1 MAGFRF
7 RSRRDRRRRQSL
19 LLVALGALAG
29 VAVAAALTG
38 EVKRRRRRRRQQ
50 TSEEAVSRLVN
61 SAPDSATD
69 LPHDHSDEHSDPHAH
84 DILEDIHEMERD
96 TDVPVEH
103 LAPDDE
109 ELEDRVLEAFHN
121 DPTLRGRAIDIGA
134 IGDGIIELTGWVNSA
149 AEVGYAIT
157 LARGVPD
164 VAHVMDSLTIRD
176 PERSRGRRTSA
187 DE

>member
-1 MAGFRF
+1 MASLRF
-7 RSRRDRRRRQSL
+7 RGRDRRRRQTM

-38 EVKRRRRRRRQQ
+38 KVKRRRRRRRDEA
-50 TSEEAVSRLVN
+50 SEAAASRLVD
-61 SAPDSATD
+61 SAPDASHEFPEDT
-69 LPHDHSDEHSDPHAH
+69 SDPHHH
-84 DILEDIHEMERD
+84 DVLEDIHELERD
-96 TDVPVEH
+96 TNPVAR

-164 VAHVMDSLTIRD
+164 VAHVMDSLAIRS
-176 PERSRGRRTSA
+176 PEHSRSRRTSA

>member
-1 MAGFRF
+1 MASLRF
-7 RSRRDRRRRQSL
+7 RGRNQQRRKTL
-19 LLVALGALAG
+19 LIVALGALAG
-29 VAVAAALTG
+29 AAVVAALTG
-38 EVKRRRRRRRQQ
+38 EVKRRRRRRRKV
-50 TSEEAVSRLVN
+50 TSEEAVSRLVD
-61 SAPDSATD
+61 SAPDVA
-69 LPHDHSDEHSDPHAH
+69 HDPAEDHSDPHAH
-84 DILEDIHEMERD
+84 EILESIHEIERG
-96 TDVPVEH
+96 TNVRAEH
-103 LAPDDE
+103 FTPDDE

-164 VAHVMDSLTIRD
+164 VAHVMDSLTIRN
-176 PERSRGRRTSA
+176 PEHSRKRRPSA

>member
-1 MAGFRF
+1 MASLRF
-7 RSRRDRRRRQSL
+7 RGWDQRRRKTL

-29 VAVAAALTG
+29 VAVVAALTG
-38 EVKRRRRRRRQQ
+38 EVKRRRRRLRKQ
-50 TSEEAVSRLVN
+50 TSEEAVSRLVD
-61 SAPDSATD
+61 SAPDVAHEPSED
-69 LPHDHSDEHSDPHAH
+69 DSDPHAH
-84 DILEDIHEMERD
+84 HVLENIHDFERD
-96 TDVPVEH
+96 TEVPAER
-103 LAPDDE
+103 LTPDDE

-164 VAHVMDSLTIRD
+164 VAHVMDSLTIRN
-176 PERSRGRRTSA
+176 PAQSRSRRPSA

>member
-1 MAGFRF
+1 MASLRF
-7 RSRRDRRRRQSL
+7 RGRDRRRRQTM

-38 EVKRRRRRRRQQ
+38 KVRRRRRRRREQ
-50 TSEEAVSRLVN
+50 TSEEAVSRLVD
-61 SAPDSATD
+61 SAPDASHEHA
-69 LPHDHSDEHSDPHAH
+69 DEPTDPHH
-84 DILEDIHEMERD
+84 HEVLENIHEMEHD
-96 TDVPVEH
+96 TDVPASQ

-164 VAHVMDSLTIRD
+164 VAHVMDSLTIRS
-176 PERSRGRRTSA
+176 PEHSRRRPSA

>member
-1 MAGFRF
+1 MANLRF
-7 RSRRDRRRRQSL
+7 RGRDRRRRQTL

-38 EVKRRRRRRRQQ
+38 EVKRRRRRRGARPVEASHAELAH
-50 TSEEAVSRLVN
+50 SE
-61 SAPDSATD
+61 
-69 LPHDHSDEHSDPHAH
+69 HDHPDEHSDPHAH
-84 DILEDIHEMERD
+84 DVLEGIHDFERD
-96 TDVPVEH
+96 TDVPGEQ
-103 LAPDDE
+103 LAPGDE

-176 PERSRGRRTSA
+176 PERSRARRTSA

>member
-1 MAGFRF
+1 MPNLRF
-7 RSRRDRRRRQSL
+7 RGRDRRRRQTL

-38 EVKRRRRRRRQQ
+38 EVKRRRRRRKQ
-50 TSEEAVSRLVN
+50 TSEDAVSRLVD
-61 SAPDSATD
+61 SAPD
-69 LPHDHSDEHSDPHAH
+69 LPHDHPDDVADPHHH
-84 DILEDIHEMERD
+84 DILEDIHDLERD
-96 TDVPVEH
+96 TGVPVER

-176 PERSRGRRTSA
+176 PERSRGHRTSA

>member
-1 MAGFRF
+1 MASLRF
-7 RSRRDRRRRQSL
+7 RGRDRRRRQKM

-29 VAVAAALTG
+29 LAVAAALTG
-38 EVKRRRRRRRQQ
+38 DVKRRRKRRRAELGEPAHAGRAAEDHEPHEHG
-50 TSEEAVSRLVN
+50 EE
-61 SAPDSATD
+61 PT
-69 LPHDHSDEHSDPHAH
+69 DPHHH
-84 DILEDIHEMERD
+84 DVLEDIHELERD
-96 TDVPVEH
+96 TAVPVAS

-176 PERSRGRRTSA
+176 PEHARSRRPSA

>member
-1 MAGFRF
+1 MASLRF
-7 RSRRDRRRRQSL
+7 RGQDRRRRQTL

-29 VAVAAALTG
+29 VALAAALTG
-38 EVKRRRRRRRQQ
+38 EVKRRRRRRRKQ
-50 TSEEAVSRLVN
+50 TSEDAVSRLVD
-61 SAPDSATD
+61 SAPD
-69 LPHDHSDEHSDPHAH
+69 LPHDHPEDDSDPHAH
-84 DILEDIHEMERD
+84 DILEDIHNLERD
-96 TDVPVEH
+96 TEGPLEP

-164 VAHVMDSLTIRD
+164 VAHVMDSLTIRN
-176 PERSRGRRTSA
+176 PEHSRRRRTSA

>member
-1 MAGFRF
+1 MASLRF
-7 RSRRDRRRRQSL
+7 RGRDRRRRKKM

-29 VAVAAALTG
+29 LAVAAALTG
-38 EVKRRRRRRRQQ
+38 DIRRRRKRRRKQ
-50 TSEEAVSRLVN
+50 TSEEAVSRLVD
-61 SAPDSATD
+61 SAPD
-69 LPHDHSDEHSDPHAH
+69 LPHDHPEEDPDPHAH
-84 DILEDIHEMERD
+84 DILEDIHDLERD
-96 TDVPVEH
+96 TEVPVEQ
-103 LAPDDE
+103 LAPDEE

-164 VAHVMDSLTIRD
+164 VTHVMDSLTIRN
-176 PERSRGRRTSA
+176 PEHSRRRPSA

>member
-1 MAGFRF
+1 M
-7 RSRRDRRRRQSL
+7 L

-29 VAVAAALTG
+29 VAVATAITG
-38 EVKRRRRRRRQQ
+38 DVKRRRRRRRPTQLPE
-50 TSEEAVSRLVN
+50 TSHTEPA
-61 SAPDSATD
+61 D
-69 LPHDHSDEHSDPHAH
+69 LELEHAEDLGDPHAH
-84 DILEDIHEMERD
+84 EVLESIHEFERD
-96 TDVPVEH
+96 TGVRVGR
-103 LAPDDE
+103 LTPDDE

-164 VAHVMDSLTIRD
+164 VVHVMDSLAIRD
-176 PERSRGRRTSA
+176 PERSRTRRPSA
-187 DE
+187 DESPGANLGG